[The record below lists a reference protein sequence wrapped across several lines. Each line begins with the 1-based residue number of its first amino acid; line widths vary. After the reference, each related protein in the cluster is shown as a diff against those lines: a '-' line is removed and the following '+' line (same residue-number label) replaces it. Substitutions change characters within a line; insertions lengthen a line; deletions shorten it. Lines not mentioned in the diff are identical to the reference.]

1 MVLALT
7 VNYFIACELGKT
19 FLWSVKGM
27 KVKIFLWFEM
37 SVNFFYYFVVKLL
50 LFLEL
55 ILHLLFESL
64 ALGFIVTFWKHFLKL
79 VKNSGQL
86 DCFKKC
92 TINDLRSPALLEIAL
107 G

>member
-1 MVLALT
+1 MVLVFT

-37 SVNFFYYFVVKLL
+37 SVNFLYYVVVKLI

-64 ALGFIVTFWKHFLKL
+64 AHGFIVTFW
-79 VKNSGQL
+79 
-86 DCFKKC
+86 
-92 TINDLRSPALLEIAL
+92 
-107 G
+107 

>member
-1 MVLALT
+1 MVLVFT

-37 SVNFFYYFVVKLL
+37 SVNFLYYVVVKLL

-55 ILHLLFESL
+55 ILRLLFESL
-64 ALGFIVTFWKHFLKL
+64 AHGFIVTFW
-79 VKNSGQL
+79 
-86 DCFKKC
+86 
-92 TINDLRSPALLEIAL
+92 
-107 G
+107 

>member
-1 MVLALT
+1 LVLVFT

-27 KVKIFLWFEM
+27 KVKIFLWFVM
-37 SVNFFYYFVVKLL
+37 SVNFLYYVVVKLI

-64 ALGFIVTFWKHFLKL
+64 AHGFIVTFWKHLLKL
-79 VKNSGQL
+79 VKNSRQL

-92 TINDLRSPALLEIAL
+92 TINDLRSSALFKIA
-107 G
+107 